1 MARTVPL
8 ERTRN
13 IGIMAHIDA
22 GKTTTTERVLYYTG
36 ISHKIGEVHDGAATM
51 DWMVQEQ
58 ERGIT
63 ITSAATTCEW
73 KNHRVNIIDT
83 PGHVDFTIE
92 VERSLRV
99 LDGAVAVF
107 CAVGGVAPQSETVW
121 RQADKYRVPRIAFV
135 NKMDRVGADFNAVVE
150 QLRER
155 LSAPAVPIQ
164 LPIGAE
170 DYFQGVVDLV
180 TMKSVIWDDDSM
192 GMNMTVGEIPENLVP
207 DAEAAREQLIEALA
221 DTDESLLEKF
231 LEGKTIT
238 DDEVKSALRAATL
251 NISVVPV
258 LCGTAFRNKGVQ
270 AMLDAV
276 IDYMPSP
283 IDVPP
288 VSGVLPDT
296 ETEAIRKASDDED
309 FSALAFKIMADPYVG
324 TLGFM
329 RVYSGVLKKGD
340 TVLNATKGKR
350 ERIGR
355 LLKMHANNREDVEEV
370 RAGDIAAVVGPK
382 NLATGDTC
390 CDPNSPIVLES
401 IQFPEPVISIAI
413 EPKTKSDQEKLS
425 AALVKIATEDPSFRV
440 STDEETGQTL
450 ISGMGELHLEIV
462 VDRLTREFGVEASI
476 GKPQV
481 AYRETIR
488 KTVEQETRFSKQT
501 GGRGQFAHVCIE
513 VGPAEVGT
521 GLEYVDSIK
530 GGVIPR
536 EYIPAVGKGVGEA
549 MTAGPLAGY
558 PVIDCKVRLYDG
570 SFHEVDSS
578 EIAFKVCGSIA
589 MKEALRKA
597 SPVLLEPI
605 MAVEI
610 VVPEEYMGD
619 VIGDLNGRRGR
630 VQSMDSRGN
639 AQVIKSLVPLAT
651 MFGYATELRSRTQGR
666 ATFTMQFE
674 HYEPVPASVSEEL
687 TARAVG

>member
-1 MARTVPL
+1 MCIR
-8 ERTRN
+8 
-13 IGIMAHIDA
+13 
-22 GKTTTTERVLYYTG
+22 
-36 ISHKIGEVHDGAATM
+36 
-51 DWMVQEQ
+51 
-58 ERGIT
+58 
-63 ITSAATTCEW
+63 
-73 KNHRVNIIDT
+73 
-83 PGHVDFTIE
+83 
-92 VERSLRV
+92 
-99 LDGAVAVF
+99 
-107 CAVGGVAPQSETVW
+107 
-121 RQADKYRVPRIAFV
+121 
-135 NKMDRVGADFNAVVE
+135 DR
-150 QLRER
+150 
-155 LSAPAVPIQ
+155 
-164 LPIGAE
+164 
-170 DYFQGVVDLV
+170 
-180 TMKSVIWDDDSM
+180 
-192 GMNMTVGEIPENLVP
+192 NMTVGEIPENLVAE
-207 DAEAAREQLIEALA
+207 AEAAREQLIEALA

-231 LEGKTIT
+231 LEGETIT
-238 DDEVKSALRAATL
+238 DEEVKSALRAATL

-283 IDVPP
+283 LDVPP

-296 ETEAIRKASDDED
+296 ETEATRKASDDEN

-340 TVLNATKGKR
+340 TVLNATRGKR

-355 LLKMHANNREDVEEV
+355 LLKMHANNREDVDEV

-390 CDPNSPIVLES
+390 CDPSSPIVLES

-462 VDRLTREFGVEASI
+462 VDRLTREFGVDASI

-530 GGVIPR
+530 GGAIPR
-536 EYIPAVGKGVGEA
+536 EYIPAVGKGAAEA

-570 SFHEVDSS
+570 SFHDVDSS
-578 EIAFKVCGSIA
+578 EIAFKVCGSMA

-630 VQSMDSRGN
+630 VQSMDARGN
-639 AQVIKSLVPLAT
+639 AQVVKSLVPLAT

-674 HYEPVPASVSEEL
+674 HYEPVPSSVSEEL